1 MASTFPHGPG
11 KHLAA
16 AHNTPASTRKLLMR
30 TFHKMLLTIAVFLS
44 TLTLA
49 TPADAQ
55 ILQNI
60 LDRATQARDRALQA
74 RDRAT
79 EARNHAQDVRATIQE
94 AVQTLTGQIRDVIT
108 DSLEEANR
116 IVNEELDGY
125 SAFVNGGCPSFRQDL
140 VTMLQQFEGLLN
152 ALAAIADPQAPSISF
167 EDEVGIVNF
176 IPCQVL
182 FPLYRAMAAV
192 DSLDSQLLNRMS
204 DTTASLWLLQPIVAG
219 QYSDV
224 GGALSGSSLDYELAQ
239 TVNQLIINNPT
250 AVNNATLTVNGLG
263 ITVKTIG
270 KRLQS
275 KGNTGL
281 AAIKLQIHGYAG
293 VALQSDQKMK
303 WGTILVGI
311 SEILSKVGNTAGT
324 KISHAMLIGSLAELR
339 DNQEA
344 ILFNQALILAR
355 LEEVGIGRR

>member
-1 MASTFPHGPG
+1 M
-11 KHLAA
+11 
-16 AHNTPASTRKLLMR
+16 PA
-30 TFHKMLLTIAVFLS
+30 FHRMLLTIAVFLS
-44 TLTLA
+44 MFTLA

-60 LDRATQARDRALQA
+60 LDRASQARDRAIQA

-79 EARNHAQDVRATIQE
+79 EARNHAQDVRATIQD

-108 DSLEEANR
+108 DSLDEATR
-116 IVNEELDGY
+116 IVNDELDGY

-140 VTMLQQFEGLLN
+140 VTMLQRFEDLLN

-167 EDEVGIVNF
+167 VDEMGIVNA

-182 FPLYRAMAAV
+182 FPLHRAMTAV
-192 DSLDSQLLNRMS
+192 DSLDGQLLDRMN
-204 DTTASLWLLQPIVAG
+204 DTTAALWLLRPIVAG
-219 QYSDV
+219 QYVDV
-224 GGALSGSSLDYELAQ
+224 AANASGSSIDYELAQ
-239 TVNQLIINNPT
+239 MVNQLILNNPT
-250 AVNNATLTVNGLG
+250 AVNNAALTVNGLG

-311 SEILSKVGNTAGT
+311 SEILSKVGSTAGT

-339 DNQEA
+339 DNQDAIIANQLA
-344 ILFNQALILAR
+344 ILANQEEILQR
-355 LEEVGIGRR
+355 LDAP